1 MPIVVITPLHREN
14 DTVPNALH
22 GKTLKN
28 YVDVIRE
35 GAEMYSLPV
44 LDLFASFGVCPDI
57 PAQKAAYCPD
67 GLHPNDAGN
76 RKIAEK
82 LKTFLEAL

>member
-1 MPIVVITPLHREN
+1 MITPLHREN

-22 GKTLKN
+22 GKTLKD

-57 PAQKAAYCPD
+57 PPQKAAYCTD
-67 GLHPNDAGN
+67 GLHSNDAGN

>member
-1 MPIVVITPLHREN
+1 M
-14 DTVPNALH
+14 
-22 GKTLKN
+22 
-28 YVDVIRE
+28 DVIRE

-57 PAQKAAYCPD
+57 PAQKTAYCPD